1 MSEKSGILQFIITYK
16 MGKEI
21 ITFGD
26 AETVEQKLQDANI
39 NNILR
44 NFLLVRKII
53 NTLLV
58 TWNKIKLNRSL

>member
-1 MSEKSGILQFIITYK
+1 

-39 NNILR
+39 KILR

>member
-1 MSEKSGILQFIITYK
+1 